1 MGGGPHLTRAATG
14 DDKGETPTGKGQA
27 MGLGL
32 SIRITAGVVAAAALA
47 GCGGGADPRA
57 AGHPCGVAQDAV
69 VTGPFCLTRAGVL
82 QELER
87 AVGDVRCEPMPVA
100 GASITWPARLD
111 RCRSGEVTFD
121 MALYPDANAAL
132 GARKSFLARRGVEHP
147 SHRARLSKNVLVLVD
162 RQGGAALQ
170 LLRAVD
176 ELGVD
181 VT

>member
-1 MGGGPHLTRAATG
+1 
-14 DDKGETPTGKGQA
+14 
-27 MGLGL
+27 MGLGP
-32 SIRITAGVVAAAALA
+32 SIPIRIVAGAVAAAALA
-47 GCGGGADPRA
+47 GCGGDADPRS
-57 AGHPCGVAQDAV
+57 AGHPCGAAEDAV

-87 AVGDVRCEPMPVA
+87 AVGDVRCEPMRAA

-111 RCRSGEVTFD
+111 RCRAGAVRFE

-132 GARKSFLARRGVEHP
+132 GARESFLAQRGVEHP
-147 SHRARLSKNVLVLVD
+147 SDRARLSKNVLVLVD
-162 RQGGAALQ
+162 RRSGAAVQ

-176 ELGVD
+176 GLGVD